1 MLTCLVD
8 FLKAKQIT
16 AVFTSLVGGMV
27 PLEESEVGISSI
39 IDTWLVVRD
48 VEVNGERIRAL
59 YVLKAR
65 GMAHSNQIREF
76 LLTDQGIELPPWTQ
90 TTDGR
95 TTR

>member
-1 MLTCLVD
+1 
-8 FLKAKQIT
+8 
-16 AVFTSLVGGMV
+16 
-27 PLEESEVGISSI
+27 
-39 IDTWLVVRD
+39 VRD